1 MTIVFVA
8 LIYAYLPRSTKEM
21 KHYKTLT
28 TSAIYRDGGSIE
40 ARFQC
45 ADKSFERF
53 PELSVQ
59 QLKIGNF
66 SDSLLQSNGS

>member
-1 MTIVFVA
+1 
-8 LIYAYLPRSTKEM
+8 M

-28 TSAIYRDGGSIE
+28 TSAIYRDGGSLE

-45 ADKSFERF
+45 ADRSFERF

-66 SDSLLQSNGS
+66 TDSSLQSTGS